1 MKKLFLALLLCIST
15 ASFSQIKL
23 IKTTKTEVLSRIG
36 LVYIEQVDEGKSF
49 IVNYS
54 NMNAPIIEYKKFKF
68 NNTDNAF
75 NTLYQIIM
83 QGFEE
88 VPRDPY
94 KLQAGEDIIYL
105 KYTKIDGNVL
115 MQIQQFVESDNIES
129 ENVDDDNKE
138 MAVSKHLTQDDIKL
152 LFKK

>member
-1 MKKLFLALLLCIST
+1 MKKIFVALLLLVSVS
-15 ASFSQIKL
+15 SFSQIKL
-23 IKTTKTEVLSRIG
+23 MKTTKTEVLSRIG
-36 LVYIEQVDEGKSF
+36 LVYIEKVDDGKSF

-54 NMNAPIIEYKKFKF
+54 NMNAPVIEYKNFKF

-75 NTLYQIIM
+75 TTLYDIIM

-94 KLQAGEDIIYL
+94 KLQAGEDYIYL
-105 KYTKIDGNVL
+105 KYTRVDGNVL
-115 MQIQQFVESDNIES
+115 MQIQQFVEAEVSVEGEEGDG
-129 ENVDDDNKE
+129 KE
-138 MAVSKHLTQDDIKL
+138 MAVSKHLTQDDIKM